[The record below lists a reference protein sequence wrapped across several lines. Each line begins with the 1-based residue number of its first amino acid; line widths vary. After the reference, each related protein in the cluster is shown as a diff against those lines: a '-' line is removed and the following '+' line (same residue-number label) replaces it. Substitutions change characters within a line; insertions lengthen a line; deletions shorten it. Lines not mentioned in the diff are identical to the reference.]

1 MPGVSC
7 KAVATQNSSEWP
19 CSMCPIP
26 PGSGLWGW
34 GHPICNF
41 LIFPGH
47 LEFWT
52 PLQIPSWGPPLG
64 CTLLQGFKES
74 TYETAIHRL
83 PFAKVKWKTRILHS
97 LGNSFTAPLPLTL
110 HVTTTVCIVTLRTN
124 PVTPLV
130 LSVTRR
136 YRSLPVHFSSKDSSP
151 QTHSTSKIVMLTNQ
165 LLYVLWNSSTF
176 LFGIRG

>member
-34 GHPICNF
+34 GHSIYIF
-41 LIFPGH
+41 LIFPGY

-64 CTLLQGFKES
+64 CLLLQLYNNYVWWIPHAQIWKVSCKISIIFIIIIIKLNIYSGF
-74 TYETAIHRL
+74 YRN
-83 PFAKVKWKTRILHS
+83 PPDS
-97 LGNSFTAPLPLTL
+97 LISIRTGSWDRGPWNRASHYDPLLGGWGNRGWPLRGTL
-110 HVTTTVCIVTLRTN
+110 HIYGN
-124 PVTPLV
+124 WA
-130 LSVTRR
+130 
-136 YRSLPVHFSSKDSSP
+136 SS
-151 QTHSTSKIVMLTNQ
+151 IVMLKSWLTQ
-165 LLYVLWNSSTF
+165 
-176 LFGIRG
+176 GPGR